1 MGLLH
6 HLSKT
11 KDMNNDITTEE
22 RIDNYL
28 LGRMSEAERAAFER
42 DLATDAEL
50 KEEYECQKAIANAV
64 QKVAMKDF
72 LTQHAAE
79 RQKAELP
86 VAADMAEPHG
96 NVIDLTSI
104 FSRISEKVQGFFSSG
119 QRVAWTLASVA
130 AMVVAI
136 VGSVNY
142 TSTLHTMQ
150 GNGMLAYA
158 ELSAPISRGGNELD
172 AMIEDA
178 YNLIGESELDNATD
192 AIEKAK
198 ATVLEKLTQPV
209 ETEEDEYKHQVL
221 QLKLYDL
228 EWYEAIILMRQ
239 GKVLKAKKALK
250 AISTSDSPYA
260 VVAKNELKRIF

>member
-1 MGLLH
+1 
-6 HLSKT
+6 
-11 KDMNNDITTEE
+11 MNNDITTEE

-42 DLATDAEL
+42 DLAADAEL

-79 RQKAELP
+79 RKEKQ
-86 VAADMAEPHG
+86 G
-96 NVIDLTSI
+96 NVIDLSTYFRQAPSKI
-104 FSRISEKVQGFFSSG
+104 REFFSSG
-119 QRVAWTLASVA
+119 RRVVWMFASVA
-130 AMVVAI
+130 AMLVAVV
-136 VGSVNY
+136 GTVNY

-158 ELSAPISRGGNELD
+158 ELSVPVARDGNELD

-178 YNLIGESELDNATD
+178 YNLIGEGELNKAMDF
-192 AIEKAK
+192 IEKAK
-198 ATVLEKLTQPV
+198 ATVSEKLTQPV
-209 ETEEDEYKHQVL
+209 ETEEDEYEHQVL

-228 EWYEAIILMRQ
+228 EWYEAIVLMRQ
-239 GKVLKAKKALK
+239 GKVLKAKKVLN

-260 VVAKNELKRIF
+260 DAARNELNSIF

>member
-1 MGLLH
+1 
-6 HLSKT
+6 
-11 KDMNNDITTEE
+11 MNNDITTEE

-79 RQKAELP
+79 RE
-86 VAADMAEPHG
+86 EESS
-96 NVIDLTSI
+96 NVIDLSTYFKQATGKI
-104 FSRISEKVQGFFSSG
+104 REFFSSG

-150 GNGMLAYA
+150 SNGMLAYA
-158 ELSAPISRGGNELD
+158 ELTVPVPRDGNELD
-172 AMIEDA
+172 A
-178 YNLIGESELDNATD
+178 L
-192 AIEKAK
+192 IEKAYTLIGVRELDQALDAIGNAK
-198 ATVLEKLTQPV
+198 AMVNAVLEKPV
-209 ETEEDEYKHQVL
+209 VTEEDGYEHQVL
-221 QLKLYDL
+221 QQKLYDL
-228 EWYEAIILMRQ
+228 EWYEAIVLMRQ
-239 GKVLKAKKALK
+239 GKVRKAKKALD
-250 AISTSDSPYA
+250 AISTSNSPYA
-260 VVAKNELKRIF
+260 EAARNELNTIF

>member
-1 MGLLH
+1 MGLLR

-11 KDMNNDITTEE
+11 KDMNNDISTEE
-22 RIDNYL
+22 RIDSYL

-42 DLATDAEL
+42 DLANDAEL

-72 LTQHAAE
+72 LTRHAAE
-79 RQKAELP
+79 RQE
-86 VAADMAEPHG
+86 ESS
-96 NVIDLTSI
+96 NVIDLSTY
-104 FSRISEKVQGFFSSG
+104 FKQAAGKVRDFFSSG

-142 TSTLHTMQ
+142 TSTLHTLQ

-158 ELSAPISRGGNELD
+158 ELSAPVARDGNELD
-172 AMIEDA
+172 TMIEDA
-178 YNLIGESELDNATD
+178 YDLIGEGDLDKATD

-198 ATVLEKLTQPV
+198 ATVSERLSQPV
-209 ETEEDEYKHQVL
+209 ETEEDEYEHQVL
-221 QLKLYDL
+221 QQKLYDL
-228 EWYEAIILMRQ
+228 EWYEAIVLMRQ
-239 GKVLKAKKALK
+239 GRVIKAKKALE
-250 AISTSDSPYA
+250 AISTSDGPYA
-260 VVAKNELKRIF
+260 EVARNELNAIF

>member
-1 MGLLH
+1 
-6 HLSKT
+6 
-11 KDMNNDITTEE
+11 MNNDITTEE

-50 KEEYECQKAIANAV
+50 KEEYECQKAVANAV

-72 LTQHAAE
+72 LAKHAAE
-79 RQKAELP
+79 RQE
-86 VAADMAEPHG
+86 ESS
-96 NVIDLTSI
+96 NVIDLSTYFKQATGKI
-104 FSRISEKVQGFFSSG
+104 REFFSSG

-158 ELSAPISRGGNELD
+158 ELSAPIARDGNELD
-172 AMIEDA
+172 IMIEEA
-178 YNLIGESELDNATD
+178 YSLIGKGELDKAMNA
-192 AIEKAK
+192 IKKAK
-198 ATVLEKLTQPV
+198 ATVLERLAQPV

-228 EWYEAIILMRQ
+228 EWYEAIILMKQ
-239 GKVLKAKKALK
+239 GKVIKAKRMLK
-250 AISTSDSPYA
+250 SIASSSSPYA
-260 VVAKNELKRIF
+260 NMAKTCLN

>member
-28 LGRMSEAERAAFER
+28 LGRMSEAERVAFER
-42 DLATDAEL
+42 DLETDAEL
-50 KEEYECQKAIANAV
+50 KEEYECQKALANAV

-72 LTQHAAE
+72 LARHAAE
-79 RQKAELP
+79 RQE
-86 VAADMAEPHG
+86 ESS
-96 NVIDLTSI
+96 NVIDLSTYFKQATGKI
-104 FSRISEKVQGFFSSG
+104 REFFSSG
-119 QRVAWTLASVA
+119 QRVAWALASVA

-150 GNGMLAYA
+150 GNGLLAYT
-158 ELSAPISRGGNELD
+158 ELTVPVPRDGNELD
-172 AMIEDA
+172 ALIEEA
-178 YNLIGESELDNATD
+178 YTLIGADEFDQALDT
-192 AIEKAK
+192 IGCAK
-198 ATVLEKLTQPV
+198 AIANETLDKPV
-209 ETEEDEYKHQVL
+209 ATEEDEYEHQVL
-221 QLKLYDL
+221 QQRLYDL
-228 EWYEAIILMRQ
+228 EWYEAIVLMRQ
-239 GKVLKAKKALK
+239 GKLLKAKKALK

-260 VVAKNELKRIF
+260 DVARNELNTIF

>member
-1 MGLLH
+1 MRLLH

-42 DLATDAEL
+42 DLAIDVEL
-50 KEEYECQKAIANAV
+50 KEEYECQKAVANAV

-79 RQKAELP
+79 RQAERS
-86 VAADMAEPHG
+86 
-96 NVIDLTSI
+96 NVVDLSTYFKQATGKI
-104 FSRISEKVQGFFSSG
+104 REFFSSG

-142 TSTLHTMQ
+142 TSTLNTMQ

-158 ELSAPISRGGNELD
+158 ELTAPVARDGNELD
-172 AMIEDA
+172 TIIEDA
-178 YNLIGESELDNATD
+178 YDLIGEGDLDKATD

-198 ATVLEKLTQPV
+198 ATVSERLAQPV
-209 ETEEDEYKHQVL
+209 ETEEDEYEHHVL
-221 QLKLYDL
+221 QQKLYDL
-228 EWYEAIILMRQ
+228 EWYEAIVLMRH
-239 GKVLKAKKALK
+239 GKVLKAKKALN

-260 VVAKNELKRIF
+260 EVARDELKSIF

>member
-1 MGLLH
+1 
-6 HLSKT
+6 
-11 KDMNNDITTEE
+11 MNNDITTEE

-79 RQKAELP
+79 RQEVELS
-86 VAADMAEPHG
+86 VAADLAESNG
-96 NVIDLTSI
+96 SVIDLTSL
-104 FSRISEKVQGFFSSG
+104 FSRISDKVQGFFSSG

-142 TSTLHTMQ
+142 TSTLNTMQ

-158 ELSAPISRGGNELD
+158 ELSAPVARDGNELD
-172 AMIEDA
+172 TMIEDA
-178 YNLIGESELDNATD
+178 YNLIGEGDLDKATD

-198 ATVLEKLTQPV
+198 GMVLESLAQPA
-209 ETEEDEYKHQVL
+209 ETEEDEYKHQVH

-228 EWYEAIILMRQ
+228 EWYEAIVLMRH
-239 GKVLKAKKALK
+239 GKVLKAKKALN

-260 VVAKNELKRIF
+260 DAAQNELNSIF

>member
-1 MGLLH
+1 
-6 HLSKT
+6 
-11 KDMNNDITTEE
+11 MNNDITTEE

-28 LGRMSEAERAAFER
+28 LGRISKAESAAFER
-42 DLATDAEL
+42 DLETDAEL

-72 LTQHAAE
+72 LIQHAVE
-79 RQKAELP
+79 RQKESS
-86 VAADMAEPHG
+86 
-96 NVIDLTSI
+96 NVIDLSTYFKQATGKI
-104 FSRISEKVQGFFSSG
+104 REFFSSG
-119 QRVAWTLASVA
+119 QRIAWTLASVA

-158 ELSAPISRGGNELD
+158 ELSAPVARDGNELD
-172 AMIEDA
+172 TMIEDA
-178 YNLIGESELDNATD
+178 YDLIGEDDFDKAAD

-198 ATVLEKLTQPV
+198 ATVAARLVQPV
-209 ETEEDEYKHQVL
+209 ETEEDEYEHQVL
-221 QLKLYDL
+221 QQKLYEL
-228 EWYEAIILMRQ
+228 EWYEAIVLMRQ
-239 GKVLKAKKALK
+239 GKVTKAKKALN

-260 VVAKNELKRIF
+260 DAARNYLVNTF

>member
-1 MGLLH
+1 
-6 HLSKT
+6 
-11 KDMNNDITTEE
+11 MNNDISTEE

-50 KEEYECQKAIANAV
+50 KEEYECQRAIANAV

-72 LTQHAAE
+72 LTRHAAE
-79 RQKAELP
+79 RQE
-86 VAADMAEPHG
+86 ESS
-96 NVIDLTSI
+96 NVVDLSTYFKQATGKI
-104 FSRISEKVQGFFSSG
+104 RDFFSSG

-130 AMVVAI
+130 AMAVAI

-142 TSTLHTMQ
+142 TSTLHTLQ

-158 ELSAPISRGGNELD
+158 ELSAPVARDGNELD
-172 AMIEDA
+172 TMIEDA
-178 YNLIGESELDNATD
+178 YDLIGEGDLDKATD

-198 ATVLEKLTQPV
+198 ATVSERLSQPV
-209 ETEEDEYKHQVL
+209 ETEEDEYEHQVL
-221 QLKLYDL
+221 QQKLYDL
-228 EWYEAIILMRQ
+228 EWYEAIILMKQ
-239 GKVLKAKKALK
+239 GKVLKAKKALN

-260 VVAKNELKRIF
+260 DAARNELNSIF

>member
-1 MGLLH
+1 
-6 HLSKT
+6 
-11 KDMNNDITTEE
+11 MNNDITTEE

-42 DLATDAEL
+42 DLETDAEL

-72 LTQHAAE
+72 LTRHAAE
-79 RQKAELP
+79 RQE
-86 VAADMAEPHG
+86 ESS
-96 NVIDLTSI
+96 NVVDLSTYFKQATGKI
-104 FSRISEKVQGFFSSG
+104 RDFFSSG

-158 ELSAPISRGGNELD
+158 ELSAPVARDGNELD
-172 AMIEDA
+172 TMIEDA
-178 YNLIGESELDNATD
+178 YDLIGEGDLDKATD

-198 ATVLEKLTQPV
+198 ATVSAGLAQPV
-209 ETEEDEYKHQVL
+209 ETEEDEYEHQVL
-221 QLKLYDL
+221 QQKLYDL
-228 EWYEAIILMRQ
+228 EWYEAIILMKQ
-239 GKVLKAKKALK
+239 GKVLKAKKALS

-260 VVAKNELKRIF
+260 DAARNELNSIF

>member
-1 MGLLH
+1 
-6 HLSKT
+6 
-11 KDMNNDITTEE
+11 MNNDITTEE

-28 LGRMSEAERAAFER
+28 LGRMSQAERAAFER
-42 DLATDAEL
+42 DLATDADL

-72 LTQHAAE
+72 LTQHAAD
-79 RQKAELP
+79 RKKAELP
-86 VAADMAEPHG
+86 VAADIAESNG

-104 FSRISEKVQGFFSSG
+104 FSRISERVQGFFSSG

-142 TSTLHTMQ
+142 TSTLHSMQ

-158 ELSAPISRGGNELD
+158 ELAAPVARDGNELD
-172 AMIEDA
+172 TMIEDA
-178 YNLIGESELDNATD
+178 YNLIGTGELDKALD

-198 ATVLEKLTQPV
+198 AKVMESI
-209 ETEEDEYKHQVL
+209 
-221 QLKLYDL
+221 
-228 EWYEAIILMRQ
+228 AGMRR
-239 GKVLKAKKALK
+239 L
-250 AISTSDSPYA
+250 
-260 VVAKNELKRIF
+260 F

>member
-1 MGLLH
+1 
-6 HLSKT
+6 
-11 KDMNNDITTEE
+11 MNNDITTEE

-28 LGRMSEAERAAFER
+28 LGRMSEAERATFEH
-42 DLATDAEL
+42 DLATDADL

-79 RQKAELP
+79 RQE
-86 VAADMAEPHG
+86 ESS
-96 NVIDLTSI
+96 NVVDLSTYFKQVTGKI
-104 FSRISEKVQGFFSSG
+104 RDFLSSG

-142 TSTLHTMQ
+142 TSMLHIMQ

-158 ELSAPISRGGNELD
+158 ELSAPVARDGNELD
-172 AMIEDA
+172 TMIEDA
-178 YNLIGESELDNATD
+178 YDLIGEGELDKATD

-198 ATVLEKLTQPV
+198 ATVSARLAQPV
-209 ETEEDEYKHQVL
+209 ETEEDEYEHQVL
-221 QLKLYDL
+221 QQKLYDL
-228 EWYEAIILMRQ
+228 EWYEAIVLMRQ
-239 GKVLKAKKALK
+239 GKVFKAKKTLK
-250 AISTSDSPYA
+250 DISTSDSPYA
-260 VVAKNELKRIF
+260 EAASNELNTIF

>member
-1 MGLLH
+1 
-6 HLSKT
+6 
-11 KDMNNDITTEE
+11 MNNDITTEE

-28 LGRMSEAERAAFER
+28 LGRMSEAERAVFEH
-42 DLATDAEL
+42 DLETDADL

-79 RQKAELP
+79 RQE
-86 VAADMAEPHG
+86 ESS
-96 NVIDLTSI
+96 NVVDLSTYFKRATGKI
-104 FSRISEKVQGFFSSG
+104 REFFSSG
-119 QRVAWTLASVA
+119 QRVAWTLASIA

-158 ELSAPISRGGNELD
+158 ELSAPVARNGNELD
-172 AMIEDA
+172 TMIENA
-178 YNLIGESELDNATD
+178 YDLIGSGEFDKATD

-198 ATVLEKLTQPV
+198 ATVSERLAQPV

-228 EWYEAIILMRQ
+228 EWYEAIVLMRQ
-239 GKVLKAKKALK
+239 GKVIKAKKALK
-250 AISTSDSPYA
+250 AISISDSPYA
-260 VVAKNELKRIF
+260 DTARNYLVNMF

>member
-1 MGLLH
+1 
-6 HLSKT
+6 
-11 KDMNNDITTEE
+11 MNSDITTEE

-28 LGRMSEAERAAFER
+28 LGRMPEAERAAFER
-42 DLATDAEL
+42 ELVTDADL

-72 LTQHAAE
+72 LAQHAAE
-79 RQKAELP
+79 RQE
-86 VAADMAEPHG
+86 ESS
-96 NVIDLTSI
+96 NVVDLSAYFKQAKGKI
-104 FSRISEKVQGFFSSG
+104 RDFFSSG

-158 ELSAPISRGGNELD
+158 ELSAPVARDGNALD
-172 AMIEDA
+172 ILIEDA
-178 YNLIGESELDNATD
+178 YNLIGEGELDKATD

-198 ATVLEKLTQPV
+198 ATVSERLSQPV
-209 ETEEDEYKHQVL
+209 ETEEDEYEYQVL
-221 QLKLYDL
+221 QQKLYDL
-228 EWYEAIILMRQ
+228 EWYEAIVLMRQ
-239 GKVLKAKKALK
+239 GKVIKAKKALN

-260 VVAKNELKRIF
+260 DAAQNELNSIFK

>member
-1 MGLLH
+1 
-6 HLSKT
+6 
-11 KDMNNDITTEE
+11 MNNDITTEE

-50 KEEYECQKAIANAV
+50 KEEYECQKAVANAV

-79 RQKAELP
+79 RQAESN
-86 VAADMAEPHG
+86 
-96 NVIDLTSI
+96 NVIDLSTYFKQATGKI
-104 FSRISEKVQGFFSSG
+104 REFFSSG

-136 VGSVNY
+136 VGSLNY
-142 TSTLHTMQ
+142 TSTLHSMQ

-158 ELSAPISRGGNELD
+158 ELSAPVARDGNELD
-172 AMIEDA
+172 AMIEDV
-178 YNLIGESELDNATD
+178 YDLIGEGELEKATD

-198 ATVLEKLTQPV
+198 STVSERLSQPV
-209 ETEEDEYKHQVL
+209 ETEEDEYEHQVL

-239 GKVLKAKKALK
+239 GKVFKAKRMLK
-250 AISTSDSPYA
+250 SIASSSSPYA
-260 VVAKNELKRIF
+260 NMAKTCMKN

>member
-1 MGLLH
+1 MRLLH

-28 LGRMSEAERAAFER
+28 LGQMAEAERAAFER
-42 DLATDAEL
+42 DLATDADL
-50 KEEYECQKAIANAV
+50 KEEYECQKAVANAV

-72 LTQHAAE
+72 LAKHAAE
-79 RQKAELP
+79 RQE
-86 VAADMAEPHG
+86 ESS
-96 NVIDLTSI
+96 NVIDLSTYFKQATGKI
-104 FSRISEKVQGFFSSG
+104 REFFSSG

-158 ELSAPISRGGNELD
+158 ELSAPIARDGNELD
-172 AMIEDA
+172 IMIEEA
-178 YNLIGESELDNATD
+178 YSLIGKGELDKAMNA
-192 AIEKAK
+192 IKKAK
-198 ATVLEKLTQPV
+198 ATVLERLAQPV

-228 EWYEAIILMRQ
+228 EWYEAIILMKQ
-239 GKVLKAKKALK
+239 GKVIKAKRMLK
-250 AISTSDSPYA
+250 SIASSSSPYA
-260 VVAKNELKRIF
+260 NMAKTCLN

>member
-1 MGLLH
+1 
-6 HLSKT
+6 
-11 KDMNNDITTEE
+11 MNNDITTEE

-28 LGRMSEAERAAFER
+28 LGRMAEAERAAFER

-50 KEEYECQKAIANAV
+50 KEEYECQRAIANAV

-72 LTQHAAE
+72 LTRHAAE
-79 RQKAELP
+79 RQE
-86 VAADMAEPHG
+86 ESS
-96 NVIDLTSI
+96 NVVDLSTY
-104 FSRISEKVQGFFSSG
+104 FKQVTEKIRDFFSSG

-158 ELSAPISRGGNELD
+158 ELSAPVARDGNELD
-172 AMIEDA
+172 TMIEDA
-178 YNLIGESELDNATD
+178 YDLIGSGELDKATD

-198 ATVLEKLTQPV
+198 ATVSERLAQPV
-209 ETEEDEYKHQVL
+209 ETEEDEYEHQVL
-221 QLKLYDL
+221 QQKQYDL
-228 EWYEAIILMRQ
+228 EWYEAIVLMRQ
-239 GKVLKAKKALK
+239 GKVFKAKKTLK
-250 AISTSDSPYA
+250 DISTSDSPYA
-260 VVAKNELKRIF
+260 EAACNELNTIF